1 MYVNVRNV
9 DVGRVE
15 VCMLCTCLSEEGERE
30 KSVGSEESSL
40 LSNTLRY
47 VSLTDLD
54 RL

>member
-1 MYVNVRNV
+1 MQVNVMMV
-9 DVGRVE
+9 GEGRVE
-15 VCMLCTCLSEEGERE
+15 VCMLCTCLSEEGKRE